1 MAKTQ
6 TISARIDPDLKE
18 NAEGIFNSLGL
29 TTSQAITLFY
39 RQVELAAG
47 LPFPVKLPV
56 PNEETM
62 RAIQDARRGYN
73 LSGPASVDDMFD
85 ELMND

>member
-18 NAEGIFNSLGL
+18 NAEGIFHSLGL

-39 RQVELAAG
+39 RQVELSAG
-47 LPFPVKLPV
+47 LPFSVRLPL

-62 RAIQDARRGYN
+62 QAIQDASRGVN
-73 LSGPASVDDMFD
+73 LSGPASVDDMFAA
-85 ELMND
+85 LMEE